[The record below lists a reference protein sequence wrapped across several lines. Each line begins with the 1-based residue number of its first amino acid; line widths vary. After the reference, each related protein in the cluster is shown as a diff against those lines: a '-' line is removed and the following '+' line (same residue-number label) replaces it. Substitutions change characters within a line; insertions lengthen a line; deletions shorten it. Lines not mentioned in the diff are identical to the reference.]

1 MKKLLYFAMAIVTSL
16 TFIACNDDNDGAS
29 VSSNPQVDAAGTYSG
44 TWTINIVKKTT
55 PVGEPTTTEELF
67 AGTDEGSIVLS
78 AASQYVAN
86 VEFVS
91 EVLKQYMGETLEGK
105 LNIAAST
112 SGYTIYNFCAI
123 TSADNGIISKGYG
136 GSITNNELSIKNFER
151 SDKETT
157 EVQTGVDKKGKPVMK
172 TFEIE
177 TSYVLSFKGS
187 RILE

>member
-55 PVGEPTTTEELF
+55 TIGEPTTTEELF
-67 AGTDEGSIVLS
+67 SGTDEGSIVLS
-78 AASQYVAN
+78 TASQYVAN

-91 EVLKQYMGETLEGK
+91 DILEEYMGDALEGK
-105 LNIAAST
+105 LNIAATT
-112 SGYTIYNFCAI
+112 SGYTIYNFSAV
-123 TSADNGIISKGYG
+123 TSADEGIIGKGYG
-136 GSITNNELSIKNFER
+136 GSITKNELFIKNFER
-151 SDKETT
+151 SDKEST
-157 EVQTGVDKKGKPVMK
+157 EIQIGVNKKGKPIMK
-172 TFEIE
+172 QVEIE

-187 RILE
+187 RKVE